1 MASRIGI
8 ISDTHGSLP
17 DAAFRL
23 FNGDW
28 SEQDLANNIIEA
40 AHVVYAD
47 DGTIAFEP
55 LSPAELKPT
64 KADLIIHGGD
74 IGPQSV
80 LDELGAIARTV
91 AVLGNNDYAAYW
103 CSDGEVRDYRSLTF
117 DGVDIF
123 VQHIPRE
130 MEASL
135 RGRLPLQPALVK
147 KQPDLAIHG
156 HTHVPRLETNGRR
169 ITLCPG
175 SPTRARNGSGHASA
189 LVDIED
195 GRVTRAALVR
205 LP

>member
-1 MASRIGI
+1 MSRIAV
-8 ISDTHGSLP
+8 ISDTHGNLP

-28 SEQDLANNIIEA
+28 TQDELASSIITA
-40 AHVVYAD
+40 ANVIYAS

-55 LSPAELKPT
+55 MPPAELKPT
-64 KADLIIHGGD
+64 KASLIIHGGD
-74 IGPQSV
+74 IGPQMV
-80 LDELGAIARTV
+80 LDELGAITRTI
-91 AVLGNNDYAAYW
+91 AVLGNNDYERYW

-135 RGRLPLQPALVK
+135 KGRPPLQPALVK
-147 KQPDLAIHG
+147 TQPALAIHG

-175 SPTRARNGSGHASA
+175 SPTRGRNGSGHAAA
-189 LVDIED
+189 LIDAEG
-195 GRVTRAALVR
+195 GRLKRAALIR

>member
-1 MASRIGI
+1 MARIAV
-8 ISDTHGSLP
+8 ISDTHGILP
-17 DAAFRL
+17 EAAFRL

-28 SEQDLANNIIEA
+28 SEDELADSIITGA
-40 AHVVYAD
+40 NVTYDD
-47 DGTIAFEP
+47 DGTIAFGP
-55 LSPAELKPT
+55 MPPAELKPT
-64 KADLIIHGGD
+64 KANLIIHAGD
-74 IGPQSV
+74 IGPQLV

-91 AVLGNNDYAAYW
+91 AVLGNNDYERYW
-103 CSDGEVRDYRSLTF
+103 CSDGDVLDYRSLTF

-135 RGRLPLQPALVK
+135 KGRLPLQPALVK
-147 KQPDLAIHG
+147 TQPALAIHG

-175 SPTRARNGSGHASA
+175 SPTRARDGSGHAAA
-189 LVDIED
+189 LIDTES
-195 GRVTRAALVR
+195 GRIARAALIR